1 MSTDENNIV
10 DTQGT
15 AVDDFLANL
24 KYKKINEFPKLEEL
38 TEDDTLIVVD
48 GALQV
53 VGRVTAKELME
64 WFNDNLKNFIC
75 WRPIVED
82 NTLKWKRDKLDIA
95 PDDLKFTDI
104 MFPMASET
112 ENGMIDPDMYLIIQK
127 LIETYD
133 DLATKQLVEEGL
145 DERALKEH
153 SHDQYATNKSLD
165 DLANAI
171 EDADYVTNELLE
183 DLVKSKGFI
192 KIDDI
197 ESVSENNDGFMT
209 SEMLSQLLLNTA
221 AIKQLQEDKA
231 ESDHTHDQYLE
242 EKQVQSIVENALPR
256 KVSELENDS
265 EYITLKDVKHPKAS
279 DTSAGIVMVPDDS
292 AIELNPENQAID
304 LKSFSV
310 RNMIANSDFSEYVSA
325 NNITEFPGWFRY
337 PTDDAAMSI
346 EHAIGS
352 GSLDSCAL
360 CHLFNGT
367 GIGQRIK
374 DTEIIPDIVTISFFA
389 YASSAKS
396 INVKLFG
403 ITQTF
408 VLTNS
413 WSLYVGKFK
422 NTASSTEMDDILS
435 ITGADDTADSV
446 DVYITHI
453 MCQSGPIPT
462 GWCRYQM
469 DVLPIGVLPKAGKD
483 AYGVIKP
490 DGSTIYV
497 DENGVAHASTVID
510 GKTIALI
517 DDSTDGD
524 PSSTWSSLLIS
535 GKFEAL
541 TNSINDINTTL
552 TNHDNGIAGLYDTTH
567 EISYDLLNKGV
578 SIKIEEGILYL
589 LGSPIELEDGT
600 YTENILASTEISLP
614 PGAVGDIIKKSVIIS
629 DQTSEVNIPSE
640 FNVTTNMVVY
650 YNGLLMEEDINY
662 TISDSKIHAIDF
674 SFAENSVVTFVGSN
688 IGESINLN
696 TTAEQVFLG
705 NSDTFGGKTSVQSGM
720 EYLASQISDIQN
732 NKPISTILTLA
743 STDWNANSQSISASG
758 VTESNDII
766 LCPISS
772 SQEEYM
778 DCDVTCV
785 SQSTDLLTFE
795 CANVPKNDL
804 FINVIILRG

>member
-1 MSTDENNIV
+1 MSTDENKIGR
-10 DTQGT
+10 TQST
-15 AVDDFLANL
+15 DADNLLSNL
-24 KYKKINEFPKLEEL
+24 KYKKISEFPKLEEL
-38 TEDDTLIVVD
+38 TEDDTLIIVD

-75 WRPIVED
+75 WRPVVED

-95 PDDLKFTDI
+95 PADLKFTDI
-104 MFPMASET
+104 LFPMASET

-133 DLATKQLVEEGL
+133 DLATKQLVEDGL
-145 DERALKEH
+145 ADKAPKVH
-153 SHDQYATNKSLD
+153 YHDQYATNKSLD

-171 EDADYVTNELLE
+171 EDADYVANEFLDE
-183 DLVKSKGFI
+183 LVKSKGFI

-209 SEMLSQLLLNTA
+209 SEMLAQLLLNA
-221 AIKQLQEDKA
+221 EAIKQLQKSKA
-231 ESDHTHDQYLE
+231 DSDHTHDQYLE
-242 EKQVQSIVENALPR
+242 ENQVQSIVEKAMPK

-265 EYITLKDVKHPKAS
+265 KFITAKDVVHPKAS
-279 DTSAGIVMVPDDS
+279 NNTAGVVMVPEDS
-292 AIELNPENQAID
+292 AIDVDSNNQAIN

-310 RNMIANSDFSEYVSA
+310 RNMLANSDFSEYISA
-325 NNITEFPGWFRY
+325 DNITEFPSWFRY
-337 PTDDAAMSI
+337 PTDDSAMSI
-346 EHAIGS
+346 THGDGS
-352 GSLDSCAL
+352 GSLDSYAI

-374 DTEIIPDIVTISFFA
+374 DIEVVPDNVTVSFFA

-403 ITQTF
+403 DTKTF
-408 VLTNS
+408 TLTNS

-422 NTASSTEMDDILS
+422 NTATLADIDDILS

-446 DVYITHI
+446 NVYITHI
-453 MCQSGPIPT
+453 MCQRGPIPT

-469 DVLPIGVLPKAGKD
+469 DILPIGVLPKAGKD
-483 AYGVIKP
+483 AYGIIKP

-497 DENGVAHASTVID
+497 DENGVAHAATVID

-517 DDSTDGD
+517 DDSTEGD
-524 PSSTWSSLLIS
+524 PSSTWSSLLI
-535 GKFEAL
+535 GAKID
-541 TNSINDINTTL
+541 SIADKIGNINTTL
-552 TNHDNGIAGLYDTTH
+552 LNHDAGISRLYDTTY
-567 EISYDLLNKGV
+567 EISNELSDKGV
-578 SIKIEEGILYL
+578 SIKIEKGILYL
-589 LGSPIELEDGT
+589 LGTPIELEDGT
-600 YTENILASTEISLP
+600 YMENILASTEISLP
-614 PGAVGDIIKKSVIIS
+614 PGAVGDIIKKSVVVS
-629 DQTSEVNIPSE
+629 SQTSEVDIPSE

-650 YNGLLMEEDINY
+650 YNGLLMEENMHYSIA
-662 TISDSKIHAIDF
+662 DSKIHAIDF
-674 SFAENSVVTFVGSN
+674 AFAENSIITFVGSN

-696 TTAEQVFLG
+696 TTASQVLLDNSETFDG
-705 NSDTFGGKTSVQSGM
+705 NISVQSGM

-732 NKPISTILTLA
+732 NKPFSTVLTLA
-743 STDWNANSQSISASG
+743 STNWNSNSQSISAPG
-758 VTESNDII
+758 VTASNDII
-766 LCPISS
+766 LCPITS

-778 DCDVTCV
+778 DCDVTCI

-795 CANVPKNDL
+795 CANVPENDL
-804 FINVIILRG
+804 FVNVIILQG

>member
-1 MSTDENNIV
+1 MSTDENKIV
-10 DTQGT
+10 DTQST

-82 NTLKWKRDKLDIA
+82 NTLKWKRDKLDVA
-95 PDDLKFTDI
+95 PDDMKFTDI

-133 DLATKQLVEEGL
+133 DLATKQLVKEGL
-145 DERALKEH
+145 EERALKEH

-171 EDADYVTNELLE
+171 EDADYVANEFLE
-183 DLVKSKGFI
+183 ELVKSKGFI
-192 KIDDI
+192 KIADI

-209 SEMLSQLLLNTA
+209 SEMLAQLLLNTE
-221 AIKQLQEDKA
+221 AIQQLQKNKA
-231 ESDHTHDQYLE
+231 DSDHTHDQYLE
-242 EKQVQSIVENALPR
+242 EKQVQSIVENALPK
-256 KVSELENDS
+256 KVSELENDA

-279 DTSAGIVMVPDDS
+279 NTSACCVMVPDDS
-292 AIELNPENQAID
+292 AIELNKDNQAIN

-310 RNMIANSDFSEYVSA
+310 RNMLANSDFSEYASA
-325 NNITEFPGWFRY
+325 DNITEFSGWFRY

-346 EHAIGS
+346 SHGIGS
-352 GSLDSCAL
+352 GSLDSCAI

-374 DTEIIPDIVTISFFA
+374 DTEVIPDIVTISFFA
-389 YASSAKS
+389 YASSEKN
-396 INVKLFG
+396 INVSLFG
-403 ITQTF
+403 ITKTF
-408 VLTNS
+408 TLTGS
-413 WSLYVGKFK
+413 WSLYVAKFE
-422 NTASSTEMDDILS
+422 NNASSSETEDIFS
-435 ITGADDTADSV
+435 ITGADNATDSV

-453 MCQSGPIPT
+453 MCQRGPIPT

-469 DVLPIGVLPKAGKD
+469 DILPVGVLPKAGKD

-497 DENGVAHASTVID
+497 DENGIAHASTVID
-510 GKTIALI
+510 GKNIALI
-517 DDSTDGD
+517 DDTTDGD
-524 PSSTWSSLLIS
+524 PSSTWSSLLI
-535 GKFEAL
+535 GEKFNAL
-541 TNSINDINTTL
+541 TDSINNIDTTL
-552 TNHDNGIAGLYDTTH
+552 LDHTAGIRELGHSTT
-567 EISYDLLNKGV
+567 ELTKDLANTGV
-578 SIKIEEGILYL
+578 SIKIEDGILYL
-589 LGSPIELEDGT
+589 LGTPIQLEDGS
-600 YTENILASTEISLP
+600 YVENILASTEISLP
-614 PGAVGDIIKKSVIIS
+614 PGAVGDIIKKSVIVS
-629 DQTSEVNIPSE
+629 EQTSEVDIPSE